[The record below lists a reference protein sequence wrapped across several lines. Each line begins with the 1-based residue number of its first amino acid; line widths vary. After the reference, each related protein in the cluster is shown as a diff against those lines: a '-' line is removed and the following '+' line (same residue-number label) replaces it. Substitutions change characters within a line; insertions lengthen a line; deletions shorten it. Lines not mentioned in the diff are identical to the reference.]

1 MAFINQLGVIQDS
14 TQGRRA
20 ADRRAERKVRKGLQQ
35 EQRAAF
41 KRAKFERKIR
51 KLTEKLA
58 KVKAKAAQ
66 VPTSAVP
73 RVSTIYAPLV
83 SPVATQVYEM
93 PKAQVRPVAARVDEM
108 PKAQVSHVMR
118 AQPQYTAP
126 STDQMPDNYYAELY
140 NDSWDD
146 YSMPEYTREESVPEE
161 AVEMLIDSSRDIGPQ
176 DYDQSEYDADDYD
189 ADDYE
194 NLQGLQEVN
203 TQRKIQ
209 IDYKSLAITA
219 AITAGIWYLIRRER

>member
-1 MAFINQLGVIQDS
+1 MAFINQLGVIPDS
-14 TQGRRA
+14 IQWRRA
-20 ADRRAERKVRKGLQQ
+20 DDRHTERKARKGLQQ

-41 KRAKFERKIR
+41 KRAKFERKIS

-58 KVKAKAAQ
+58 KVKTKAAQ
-66 VPTSAVP
+66 VPTSIVP
-73 RVSTIYAPLV
+73 STPLVYESLV
-83 SPVATQVYEM
+83 SPVATQVYEI
-93 PKAQVRPVAARVDEM
+93 
-108 PKAQVSHVMR
+108 PKAQVSPVATQVYEIPKAQVSYVMR

-140 NDSWDD
+140 NASWDD

-176 DYDQSEYDADDYD
+176 DYDQSEYDADDY
-189 ADDYE
+189 E

-219 AITAGIWYLIRRER
+219 VITAGIWYLIRRER